1 MNKFNSE
8 EFNPHGIPLPSNDFF
23 SFLDNEIYYIGILE
37 NHECSR
43 FIKVNEE
50 GKSLT
55 FGESDKTKFLFK
67 WKETGYV
74 ICCADN
80 PSLVLTM
87 RPGTIPGSF
96 FISPE
101 RYQNRA
107 DQIWEILPYKDSNSH
122 GISIRSAMKQS
133 GGYISVSYTHLR
145 AHET

>member
-74 ICCADN
+74 IHITGKISEPCGSDMGN
-80 PSLVLTM
+80 PSL
-87 RPGTIPGSF
+87 
-96 FISPE
+96 
-101 RYQNRA
+101 
-107 DQIWEILPYKDSNSH
+107 
-122 GISIRSAMKQS
+122 
-133 GGYISVSYTHLR
+133 
-145 AHET
+145 